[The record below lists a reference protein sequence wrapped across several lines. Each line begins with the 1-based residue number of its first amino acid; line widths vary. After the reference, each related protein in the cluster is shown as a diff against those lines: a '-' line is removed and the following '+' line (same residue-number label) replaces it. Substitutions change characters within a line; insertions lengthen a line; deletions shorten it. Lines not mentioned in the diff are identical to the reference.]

1 MEEEMQAKFDRING
15 QFEHLR
21 MKFRQLMSAGKW
33 NEALDLLS
41 VIAEGYYT
49 YNQVYRD
56 NFLEKGLMVLSEKL
70 KEQVRSIPLAEKER
84 RDVLFY
90 DGFESSGNDYRGLV
104 YVYLKALCEAGYR
117 IVYVIPRQK
126 EKGVPNIK
134 ALLQNYHGEIR
145 CFSSG
150 YSEDVF
156 RELWIICCKYKV
168 KYSFLYT
175 TPWDVIGLAVF
186 NDLKGQTQ
194 RYLINLT
201 DHAFWLGVNALDY
214 CLEFREYGASISAN
228 YRGLQ
233 KNQLIMQP
241 YYPIVDGHIKF
252 EGFPFQVKE
261 DDFVLF
267 SGGSLYKTL
276 GAGETFYQIVDSCL
290 QKYSNLKFWY
300 AGSGDDTEMR
310 KLIQKYPGRAVLTEE
325 RPDLLALL
333 QHVDLYLN
341 TYPIS
346 GGLML
351 QYAAL
356 AGRIPLT
363 LVHDEDAKGL
373 LLHQDTLGI
382 YFYDKDSFLEEL
394 YQLIENKK
402 YRKRKESNLA
412 GTVISADDFR
422 DNLICILE
430 TGKSRFPI
438 QVGKVDTDG
447 MRQNCLRN
455 FDAEKTIPR
464 LVATKRHYR
473 LLFTLPTL
481 FLRGGLSKIFLKLR
495 KRF

>member
-1 MEEEMQAKFDRING
+1 MQNKIDIINKQFNRLRIKF
-15 QFEHLR
+15 
-21 MKFRQLMSAGKW
+21 MQLMSDRKW

-41 VIAEGYYT
+41 VIAEGYYV
-49 YNQVYRD
+49 YNQFYKD
-56 NFLEKGLMVLSEKL
+56 NFLEKMLTMLSEKL
-70 KEQVRSIPLAEKER
+70 KAQVRDRVFIKKES

-90 DGFESSGNDYRGLV
+90 DGFENSGNDYRGLV
-104 YVYLKALCEAGYR
+104 YIYLKALCEAGYR
-117 IVYVIPRQK
+117 IVYVISKQK
-126 EKGVPNIK
+126 EDSVPNIK
-134 ALLQNYHGEIR
+134 ALLQHYHGEIQ

-150 YSEDVF
+150 NSGNAF
-156 RELWIICCKYKV
+156 RELWTICCRYKV

-186 NDLKGQTQ
+186 NNLKGQTQ

-241 YYPIVDGHIKF
+241 YYPIVDDHIKF
-252 EGFPFQVKE
+252 RGFPFQVKE

-276 GAGETFYQIVDSCL
+276 GAEGTFYRIVDFCL

-333 QHVDLYLN
+333 Q
-341 TYPIS
+341 
-346 GGLML
+346 
-351 QYAAL
+351 YAAL
-356 AGRIPLT
+356 AGRLPLT

-373 LLHQDTLGI
+373 LLNQDTLGI
-382 YFYDKDSFLEEL
+382 YFYDKDSFLKEL

-402 YRKRKESNLA
+402 YRREKESHLV

-447 MRQNCLRN
+447 MRQNCLEN

-481 FLRGGLSKIFLKLR
+481 FLRGGLPKIFLKLR

>member
-1 MEEEMQAKFDRING
+1 MKDKRREINE

-21 MKFRQLMSAGKW
+21 IKLMQLISDRNW
-33 NEALDLLS
+33 NKALNLLS
-41 VIAEGYYT
+41 VIAEGYYI
-49 YNQVYRD
+49 YNQAYRD
-56 NFLEKGLMVLSEKL
+56 NFLEKELMFLSGKLTAQIKSKVL
-70 KEQVRSIPLAEKER
+70 VER
-84 RDVLFY
+84 ENRDVLFY

-104 YVYLKALCEAGYR
+104 YIYLKALCEAGYH
-117 IVYVIPRQK
+117 IVYVIPKQK
-126 EKGVPNIK
+126 ENGIPNIK
-134 ALLQNYHGEIR
+134 ALLQRYHGEIQ

-150 YSEDVF
+150 YSGAVF
-156 RELWIICCKYKV
+156 QELWTICCKYKV

-186 NDLKGQTQ
+186 NGLKGQTQ

-201 DHAFWLGVNALDY
+201 DHAFWLGINALDY

-233 KNQLIMQP
+233 KSQLIMQP
-241 YYPIVDGHIKF
+241 YYPIVDEHIKF
-252 EGFPFQVKE
+252 KGFPFQVKK
-261 DDFVLF
+261 DDFVIF

-276 GAGETFYQIVDSCL
+276 GAGGTFYRIVDSCL

-382 YFYDKDSFLEEL
+382 YFCDENSFLKEL

-402 YRKRKESNLA
+402 YRKRKESHLA

-447 MRQNCLRN
+447 MRQNCLEN

-481 FLRGGLSKIFLKLR
+481 FLRGGLPKIFLKLR